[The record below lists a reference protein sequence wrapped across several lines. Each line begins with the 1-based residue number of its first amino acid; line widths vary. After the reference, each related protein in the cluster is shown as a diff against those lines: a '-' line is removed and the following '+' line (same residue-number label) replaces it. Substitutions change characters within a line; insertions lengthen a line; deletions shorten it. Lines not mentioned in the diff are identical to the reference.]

1 VRNIDYNNFVRKE
14 HLNKQKK
21 KFFTKIFKKSLDD
34 INFRLTHESEDTLQV
49 LSKNFK
55 FNFNQQDLKKFKKFK
70 SIVIIGMG
78 GSILGAEAIYQ
89 FLNKKIKKNVYF
101 INDIDDKK
109 ILNIKKKLLINKIY
123 NYF

>member
-1 VRNIDYNNFVRKE
+1 MRNIDYNNFVRKE

-21 KFFTKIFKKSLDD
+21 KIFTKIFKKALED

-78 GSILGAEAIYQ
+78 DQ
-89 FLNKKIKKNVYF
+89 F
-101 INDIDDKK
+101 
-109 ILNIKKKLLINKIY
+109 
-123 NYF
+123 